1 MNQWV
6 NAFHMR
12 LTGKK
17 AFSMVRDRMTGE
29 GRRTKLML

>member
-6 NAFHMR
+6 NVFHMR